1 MYPNTSI
8 YTSVGWFLTIMNQF
22 PTLVP
27 VLKTRPGS
35 GQVPVNPNQAAFLF
49 IGKISPKRQ
58 IKN

>member
-1 MYPNTSI
+1 
-8 YTSVGWFLTIMNQF
+8 MNQF